1 MVYVLRCHIYLL
13 TICGIFS
20 RTFINLNQYVCKQT
34 TQNTFCALQ
43 AVARHVK
50 LESKCLKDCNRALNG
65 MDQEKWLLL
74 ALNLVEWHQCGTV
87 VVD

>member
-1 MVYVLRCHIYLL
+1 MFVN
-13 TICGIFS
+13 TQQG
-20 RTFINLNQYVCKQT
+20 TFR
-34 TQNTFCALQ
+34 ALQ

-50 LESKCLKDCNRALNG
+50 LESECLKDCNGALNG
-65 MDQEKWLLL
+65 MDQEERLLL